1 MSYSSQPEDYPFLD
15 IKQVMK
21 ATSLSRSSI
30 YRGVKAGTFPVP
42 VALTTGR
49 VAWRAADVAKWIDAP
64 LEWGAEAEF

>member
-1 MSYSSQPEDYPFLD
+1 MSYSPQPEDSSFLD

-30 YRGVKAGTFPVP
+30 YRGVKAGTFPAP
-42 VALTTGR
+42 VAVTTGR
-49 VAWRAADVAKWIDAP
+49 VAWRAADVAIWIDAP

>member
-1 MSYSSQPEDYPFLD
+1 MPSPNPNQQRLLE
-15 IKQVMK
+15 IKQVME